1 MSDITAVSCFG
12 EELLSDGYSNGPL
25 KRERKSNTLDWKC
38 LKTNRMMIR
47 SCLQRIELLNVSEAR
62 HATMAQGGGGVCVH
76 EIKQN
81 MDSLRYA
88 KNNMSMLLGLMV
100 Q

>member
-1 MSDITAVSCFG
+1 M
-12 EELLSDGYSNGPL
+12 
-25 KRERKSNTLDWKC
+25 
-38 LKTNRMMIR
+38 
-47 SCLQRIELLNVSEAR
+47 SEAR

-81 MDSLRYA
+81 MDSLTYA